1 MELTKTN
8 ILVEAP
14 NDHITGPLFWGSQFV
29 CLNPFWFEWIEGVLL
44 KVFRFPWFSS
54 PCPFND
60 DFGQGQL
67 LPYPLIS
74 DRWML
79 QCFRVGF
86 LWTKTYFKIQSV
98 LSRLNSLIPD
108 GINEQTNFLL
118 KKRTPYPYID
128 WKVSTVKPC
137 IGWFSKSV
145 FKHNFFL
152 NFKLY
157 KLRDTGYFKW
167 NVWS

>member
-1 MELTKTN
+1 MYRGYYTYVELWGQFLLKRKYIKRVELTKTN

-14 NDHITGPLFWGSQFV
+14 NDHITGPSFWGSLFV

-44 KVFRFPWFSS
+44 KVFRFPCFSS

-60 DFGQGQL
+60 VQGQL

-86 LWTKTYFKIQSV
+86 LWTKKYFKIQSV

-108 GINEQTNFLL
+108 GINKQTNFLL
-118 KKRTPYPYID
+118 KKRTPLSLYRE
-128 WKVSTVKPC
+128 
-137 IGWFSKSV
+137 KSFHCKTMYRLV
-145 FKHNFFL
+145 FKECF
-152 NFKLY
+152 
-157 KLRDTGYFKW
+157 
-167 NVWS
+167 